1 LNRKMLMSLSA
12 VFMAMLGI
20 LGTFMPQEILNYADA
35 GAGAEGLLL
44 LIVQIAGALYM
55 GFAILNWMAR
65 FSLIG
70 GIYNRPVAIGNFL
83 HFTMVALVL
92 IKALTIDQSAEIV
105 VGTVI
110 YAVFAIWF
118 GLTLFARRAQGG
130 KK

>member
-1 LNRKMLMSLSA
+1 MSLSA
-12 VFMAMLGI
+12 IFMAMLGF

-35 GAGAEGLLL
+35 DAGTEGLLL
-44 LIVQIAGALYM
+44 LIVQITGALYM

-65 FSLIG
+65 SSLIG
-70 GIYNRPVAIGNFL
+70 GIYNRPAALGNFL

-92 IKALTIDQSAEIV
+92 VKALTIEQSMEMV

-118 GLTLFARRAQGG
+118 GLTLFARPVHGG